1 VWRIGVLLLALGAA
15 AVPAAAQDDET
26 DLFWSG
32 QNLERQG
39 DWEGALALWATA
51 PDSSIGTGRSDPRI
65 GPAFISTALAHD
77 AQDRLEEAS
86 RLYLW
91 GFSGREV
98 EAHRE
103 EVLLEARRIVPLLT
117 QRDSARWQPLLEGET
132 GPLAR
137 RIARFWLEHDPTPES
152 VLNER
157 LVEHWKRIVEARD
170 RYRYNLSSAYET
182 DDRGIVFVKYGP
194 PGTRSRGHLG
204 ASEMELK
211 IRVEDSRARMIM
223 RRYDPNPQYE
233 LWKYGGLNPEEFTF
247 YLFGNVGGTGPF
259 ELVEGPLDL
268 ISPTARSLS
277 SANKSPGGVRIQ
289 YYLELFYYRD
299 LSILGGR
306 YGRRFDELAQL
317 WDSYTLR
324 RNAFG
329 AGMRPSPTA
338 PTLQTFSY
346 RFEEEDRYAPEGVPT
361 IEVRSDFE
369 GAARSVEMVVQ
380 VVRVLDPSEPAD
392 AGHSGTLRTPA
403 AIARWQTGGVRVASP
418 GHGPHP
424 DSQKPGDGRSGPHHP
439 AGAGEGRRHLGLPSA
454 APTAAHAGDGLRE
467 GGRSSNQRR
476 GHFDARW
483 AGPRVRRGAP
493 DDRSGRL
500 RDQRSRG
507 RHARRRE
514 RPGAG
519 TTLPTSA
526 RRAHLDRRRAARLS

>member
-1 VWRIGVLLLALGAA
+1 MRLRPSAASGRVWRIGVLLLALGAA

-194 PGTRSRGHLG
+194 PGYEKSWPSRSQRDG
-204 ASEMELK
+204 
-211 IRVEDSRARMIM
+211 VEDP
-223 RRYDPNPQYE
+223 RRGLAGPDDHAALRPESAVRTVEVRGPQ
-233 LWKYGGLNPEEFTF
+233 
-247 YLFGNVGGTGPF
+247 
-259 ELVEGPLDL
+259 
-268 ISPTARSLS
+268 
-277 SANKSPGGVRIQ
+277 PGGVHI
-289 YYLELFYYRD
+289 
-299 LSILGGR
+299 LS
-306 YGRRFDELAQL
+306 
-317 WDSYTLR
+317 
-324 RNAFG
+324 
-329 AGMRPSPTA
+329 
-338 PTLQTFSY
+338 
-346 RFEEEDRYAPEGVPT
+346 
-361 IEVRSDFE
+361 VR
-369 GAARSVEMVVQ
+369 
-380 VVRVLDPSEPAD
+380 
-392 AGHSGTLRTPA
+392 
-403 AIARWQTGGVRVASP
+403 
-418 GHGPHP
+418 
-424 DSQKPGDGRSGPHHP
+424 
-439 AGAGEGRRHLGLPSA
+439 
-454 APTAAHAGDGLRE
+454 
-467 GGRSSNQRR
+467 QRR
-476 GHFDARW
+476 GHGAL
-483 AGPRVRRGAP
+483 RVG
-493 DDRSGRL
+493 
-500 RDQRSRG
+500 
-507 RHARRRE
+507 
-514 RPGAG
+514 
-519 TTLPTSA
+519 
-526 RRAHLDRRRAARLS
+526 RRATRLDQPDRPQPLVREQVPRRCANPVLPRAVLLPRPLHSRRPLRPALR